1 MPTRLLKSGPSVAK
15 SKKIV
20 LGVTGS
26 IAAYKSADIIRRLRE
41 KGFRVSVVMTR
52 EAEEFITPLT
62 LSALCGEEVYRE
74 IFGNGA
80 FKMPHI
86 VLAQQADVLLVAP
99 ATAAMIGKMAYGI
112 ADNLLTCVAL
122 ATRARILI
130 APAMN
135 AEMYQNKIVQENCS
149 KLKKQGVCFID
160 PVAGK
165 LACGTVGEGHLAEV
179 DTIVDA
185 VVRAAK

>member
-1 MPTRLLKSGPSVAK
+1 MAK
-15 SKKIV
+15 SKKVV

-26 IAAYKSADIIRRLRE
+26 IAAYKSADIIRRLCE
-41 KGFRVSVVMTR
+41 KGFSVSVVMTK

-74 IFGNGA
+74 TFANGA

-86 VLAQQADVLLVAP
+86 VLAQQADVFLIAP
-99 ATAAMIGKMAYGI
+99 ATAAIIGKLAYGI

-122 ATRARILI
+122 ATRARILL

-135 AEMYQNKIVQENCS
+135 TEMYTNKIVRENCS
-149 KLKKQGVCFID
+149 KLKKQGAHFID
-160 PVAGK
+160 PISGK

-185 VVRAAK
+185 VVRAVK